1 MKHLK
6 LLLATIILAI
16 SFNVSAQSKFI
27 ATIDSTEN
35 ETEQQFVVR
44 VAKFIQKW
52 TNKNNAE
59 ICGWVQVNAER
70 KYRVNLV
77 TDGSQVFCMLK
88 YSKIDEGFN
97 STGKYIHSHPNH
109 DKNFIVETTSN
120 TRKANK
126 FYGFEV
132 NLPEFYVVER
142 GFSKGDYQTSGWLV
156 DNGSLWY
163 QEGKGTE
170 TNLGNLNKM

>member
-27 ATIDSTEN
+27 TTIDSTEN

-77 TDGSQVFCMLK
+77 TDGSQDLLL
-88 YSKIDEGFN
+88 YLS
-97 STGKYIHSHPNH
+97 
-109 DKNFIVETTSN
+109 
-120 TRKANK
+120 
-126 FYGFEV
+126 
-132 NLPEFYVVER
+132 
-142 GFSKGDYQTSGWLV
+142 
-156 DNGSLWY
+156 
-163 QEGKGTE
+163 
-170 TNLGNLNKM
+170 